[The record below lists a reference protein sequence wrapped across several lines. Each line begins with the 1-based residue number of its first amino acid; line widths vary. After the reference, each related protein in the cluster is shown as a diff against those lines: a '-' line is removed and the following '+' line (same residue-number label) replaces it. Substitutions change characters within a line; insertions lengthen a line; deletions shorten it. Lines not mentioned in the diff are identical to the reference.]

1 MTALLVLAAYGDRI
15 IDPLVFLVQQPYKVS
30 STLLPRSFTRR
41 AETRRSRCTRMM
53 SSSLYAARF
62 VVLVFI
68 GLWEGSLF
76 IAGEGAR
83 QGAHHVWNGL
93 GSKS

>member
-1 MTALLVLAAYGDRI
+1 MTLLFVLTAHGERV
-15 IDPLVFLVQQPYKVS
+15 IDPHVFPVQQPYKVS
-30 STLLPRSFTRR
+30 STLLPPSFTRR

-76 IAGEGAR
+76 IAGEGGEAGR
-83 QGAHHVWNGL
+83 APRL
-93 GSKS
+93 E